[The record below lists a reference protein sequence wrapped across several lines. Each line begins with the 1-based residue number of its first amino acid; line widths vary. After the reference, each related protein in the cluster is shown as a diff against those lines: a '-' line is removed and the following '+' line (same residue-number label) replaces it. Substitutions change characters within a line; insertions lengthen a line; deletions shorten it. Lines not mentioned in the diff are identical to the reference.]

1 LNWQSESIMTIAEA
15 YPRLVRDLHA
25 VRRQWRSSSLLAGS
39 LRATAMGLAAV
50 VAVVVADNLIAFGR
64 AGRFAMASL
73 LFAIVVVAVLSCVV
87 RRLLEDHR
95 DDFFA
100 ALVEDRFPALGNRLI
115 NGLQLGR
122 GTDYGSQRLIEAI
135 VVDAVSATGQI
146 ELDDCI
152 DSQPVRR
159 AGWLAGGIV
168 AVLVIYAAATPRFGN
183 GLSRV
188 LLPFASIEPYTATQ
202 IVEESIRPGNSRVPE
217 GVPVPIEVR
226 VRGDIPATAKL
237 WRRASGGAWQPTAM
251 QAADNSPGLFRFAV
265 RQAMQSFEFRIDAGD
280 DASAVYRVEVVN
292 RPQVER
298 IAIKYTL
305 PAYTRR
311 EPIEIAESDGEV
323 NAIAGSVIEMTITAS
338 KPLREASLV
347 TDGNRVLQL
356 ERAGNAETWKTSI
369 IVSPTSPS
377 PRNGNGVLKGEGP
390 ALPNTAREPGSAR
403 SAPHSRPLSPFV
415 GEGRALI
422 AAPAR
427 YQLRLQDT
435 DGYENLDPL
444 WHSISLAK
452 DLPPTVAIVEPGRD
466 LQVRPDDSVTVKLLA
481 KDDFGIGP
489 LRLACRVGD
498 SDQVRE
504 IASFSTDGKPEL
516 QTEQV
521 VTWNLSDLGLK
532 SGDIV
537 RYWAEAADRNNV
549 TGPGRNESRRFSL
562 FVIVPEKELAS
573 LEVRMEDIAT
583 QLESL
588 LRQQMK
594 NLADTQSGVAFDK
607 LVDAE
612 VKIRTGTGRLA
623 KSMRGDGTPL
633 QTVVEALEE
642 LHAGLIADAV
652 RLLESG
658 RDTGDTTAATKFRSD
673 SIPVQEKITARL
685 KELLGRMQRN
695 EQARK
700 ELKKLEKTDKP
711 AFKDI
716 TSGLDKLAKDLD
728 RLVGEERDL
737 ATKFEKMPKRP
748 VDELSGEKL
757 REAMKELEEFE
768 EKWGRWKEGTVNELT
783 KLPTGF
789 VDDFG
794 LREDVNR
801 VFEEIE
807 QQVGRAKATKLE
819 VALEDLGASLATEML
834 EDLELWMPDAPDS
847 LSWVQEEPLNNKPM
861 SIPEMPLPNE
871 LEDLIGDLMQEA
883 EEFDEQADDI
893 TSAWGD
899 NLNQAGWGVS
909 DGPISSF
916 SAKGKTGNDQ
926 PNNQEVTGRS
936 GDGRRGKSSGQM
948 VGDTSRGLDG
958 RKTPARVN
966 NERYEPGQLKEEGR
980 QDPNGA
986 TGGGKKAGS
995 GKKGLQGGTPPDF
1008 QKDMDR
1014 LSAKQ
1019 AGVRE
1024 KAEKVAERLETLGVN
1039 SRRLT
1044 DSIQLMKQAEQDLR
1058 DLRYADGARKSKVSL
1073 SQLRTVLQNPLDQA
1087 TAVQLQRARSLPK
1100 ELRDELLQS
1109 ADEGYPAGYESLLK
1123 TYFRALSEAEK

>member
-1 LNWQSESIMTIAEA
+1 MSITEA
-15 YPRLVRDLHA
+15 YPRLVQELHS
-25 VRRQWRSSSLLAGS
+25 VRQQWRSSTLLEGCLWAAAS
-39 LRATAMGLAAV
+39 VLAAV
-50 VAVVVADNLIAFGR
+50 VAVVAADNLFAFSM
-64 AGRFAMASL
+64 AVRFALACL
-73 LFAIVVVAVLSCVV
+73 LVGIVIAAGLKWIV
-87 RRLLEDHR
+87 RRMLEDHR
-95 DDFFA
+95 EDFFA
-100 ALVEDRFPALGNRLI
+100 ALVEDRFPELGNRLI

-122 GTDYGSQRLIEAI
+122 GTDYGSPLLIEAI
-135 VVDAVSATGQI
+135 VVDAASAASDLD
-146 ELDDCI
+146 LDDCV

-159 AGWLAGGIV
+159 AGWITGGVV
-168 AVLVIYAAATPRFGN
+168 AVLVVYALATPRFGN
-183 GLSRV
+183 GLARV
-188 LLPFASIEPYTATQ
+188 LLPFASIDPYTATQ
-202 IVEESIRPGNSRVPE
+202 IVEDSIRPGNSRVPE
-217 GVPVPIEVR
+217 GVSIPIEVR
-226 VRGDIPATAKL
+226 VQGDIPATAKL
-237 WRRASGGAWQPTAM
+237 WRRASGGEWQPAAM
-251 QAADNSPGLFRFAV
+251 QSGDASAGLFRFTV
-265 RQAMQSFEFRIDAGD
+265 PQAMHSFDFRIVAGD
-280 DASAVYRVEVVN
+280 DESKTYRVEVVK

-305 PAYTRR
+305 PAYTGR
-311 EPIEIAESDGEV
+311 EPLEIAESDGEV
-323 NAIAGSVIEMTITAS
+323 NAIAGTVVELTIKSS

-347 TDGNRVLQL
+347 TDGNRVMRL
-356 ERAGNAETWKTSI
+356 EQAVDSQTWKCAFTVALNVGRISNPTGRIENPSYGTSI
-369 IVSPTSPS
+369 DAPT
-377 PRNGNGVLKGEGP
+377 
-390 ALPNTAREPGSAR
+390 
-403 SAPHSRPLSPFV
+403 
-415 GEGRALI
+415 
-422 AAPAR
+422 R

-466 LQVRPDDSVTVKLLA
+466 TQVKPADSFTVKLHA
-481 KDDFGIGP
+481 KDDYGIG
-489 LRLACRVGD
+489 LVRLVCRVGD
-498 SDQVRE
+498 AEQVRE
-504 IASFSTDGKPEL
+504 VAAFPVSGKSEL
-516 QTEQV
+516 QAEHV
-521 VTWNLSDLGLK
+521 VAWNLSDLGLK

-537 RYWAEAADRNNV
+537 RYWAEAADRNDV
-549 TGPGRNESRRFSL
+549 TGPGRSESRRFSL
-562 FVIVPEKELAS
+562 FVIVPEKELAN
-573 LEVRMEDIAT
+573 LELRLEDIAA
-583 QLESL
+583 QLENL

-607 LVDAE
+607 LTEAE
-612 VKIRTGTGRLA
+612 IKIRSGTDRLT
-623 KSMRGDGTPL
+623 KSMRRDGTPL
-633 QTVVEALEE
+633 HTVVDALEE
-642 LHAGLIADAV
+642 LHAGLMADAV
-652 RLLESG
+652 KLLESG
-658 RDTGDTTAATKFRSD
+658 RDTGDRAVADRRREA
-673 SIPVQEKITARL
+673 SIPVQEKIVSRL
-685 KELLGRMQRN
+685 KELLDRMQRN

-711 AFKDI
+711 AFKEI
-716 TSGLDKLAKDLD
+716 ASGLDKLTKDLD
-728 RLVGEERDL
+728 RLVGGEKDL

-757 REAMKELEEFE
+757 REAMKDLEEFE

-819 VALEDLGASLATEML
+819 VALEDLGAGLATEML
-834 EDLELWMPDAPDS
+834 EDLELWMPDSPDS

-883 EEFDEQADDI
+883 EEFDEEADDI

-1058 DLRYADGARKSKVSL
+1058 DLRYDDGARKSKVSL
-1073 SQLRTVLQNPLDQA
+1073 NQLRSALQSPLDQA
-1087 TAVQLQRARSLPK
+1087 TAVQLQQARSLPK

-1123 TYFRALSEAEK
+1123 SYFRALSEAEK

>member
-1 LNWQSESIMTIAEA
+1 MSITEA
-15 YPRLVRDLHA
+15 YPRLVHDLHGI
-25 VRRQWRSSSLLAGS
+25 RQQWRSSKLFEGC
-39 LRATAMGLAAV
+39 LRAAAIGLGAV
-50 VAVVVADNLIAFGR
+50 VAVVAADNLFAFSK
-64 AGRFAMASL
+64 AGRFALACL
-73 LFAIVVVAVLSCVV
+73 LVGTVIAVGLKWVV
-87 RRLLEDHR
+87 RRMLEDHR

-100 ALVEDRFPALGNRLI
+100 ALVEDRYPALGNRLI

-122 GTDYGSQRLIEAI
+122 GTDYGSPRLIEAI
-135 VVDAVSATGQI
+135 VSDAVSATSDLD
-146 ELDDCI
+146 LDDCV
-152 DSQPVRR
+152 DSQPVRQ
-159 AGWLAGGIV
+159 ASWLCGGVV
-168 AVLVIYAAATPRFGN
+168 ALLVIYAIATPRFGN

-188 LLPFASIEPYTATQ
+188 LLPFAGIDPYTATL
-202 IVEESIRPGNSRVPE
+202 IVEDSIRPGNTRVPE
-217 GVPVPIEVR
+217 GVAVPIEVR
-226 VRGDIPATAKL
+226 VQGDIPATAKL
-237 WRRASGGAWQPTAM
+237 LRKAADGAWQPTAM
-251 QAADNSPGLFRFAV
+251 QPGDSSPGLFRFTV
-265 RQAMQSFEFRIDAGD
+265 PQAMRSFDFRIAAGD
-280 DASAVYRVEVVN
+280 DSSAVYRVEVVK
-292 RPQVER
+292 RPQVEG
-298 IAIKYTL
+298 IAITYTL
-305 PAYTRR
+305 PPYTGRDPQ
-311 EPIEIAESDGEV
+311 EVAESDGDV
-323 NAIAGSVIEMTITAS
+323 TAIAGTTVEMTVSTS
-338 KPLREASLV
+338 KPLREATLV
-347 TDGNRVLQL
+347 TDSQRVFALT
-356 ERAGNAETWKTSI
+356 AGSDGQTWKCAF
-369 IVSPTSPS
+369 VVWPS
-377 PRNGNGVLKGEGP
+377 AGTPPFKVEGSKGPR
-390 ALPNTAREPGSAR
+390 
-403 SAPHSRPLSPFV
+403 
-415 GEGRALI
+415 I
-422 AAPAR
+422 DAPAR

-466 LQVRPDDSVTVKLLA
+466 TQVKPNDSVTVKLHA
-481 KDDFGIGP
+481 KDDFGVGQVRLIG
-489 LRLACRVGD
+489 RLND
-498 SDQVRE
+498 EEQVRE
-504 IASFSTDGKPEL
+504 VASFPVSGQPEL
-516 QTEQV
+516 QAEHTV
-521 VTWNLSDLGLK
+521 AWNLSSLALK
-532 SGDIV
+532 SGDVV
-537 RYWAEAADRNNV
+537 RYWAEAADRNDL
-549 TGPGRNESRRFSL
+549 TGPGRSESRRFAL
-562 FVIVPEKELAS
+562 FVIVPEKEFAQLD
-573 LEVRMEDIAT
+573 LRLEDIAA

-594 NLADTQSGVAFDK
+594 NLADTQSGAVFDK
-607 LVDAE
+607 LVDSE
-612 VKIRTGTGRLA
+612 IRIRSSTDRLA
-623 KSMRGDGTPL
+623 KVMRRDGTPL
-633 QTVVEALEE
+633 HTVVEALEE
-642 LHAGLIADAV
+642 LHSGLMADAV
-652 RLLESG
+652 KLLESG
-658 RDTGDTTAATKFRSD
+658 REALDRAVGDRRRET
-673 SIPVQEKITARL
+673 SIPVQEKIVAKL
-685 KELLGRMQRN
+685 KELLDRMQRN

-711 AFKDI
+711 AFQQI
-716 TSGLDKLAKDLD
+716 TQALGTLTNDLD
-728 RLVGEERDL
+728 RLVGEEKDL
-737 ATKFEKMPKRP
+737 ATKFEKMPKRA

-757 REAMKELEEFE
+757 REAMKDLEDFA
-768 EKWGRWKEGTVNELT
+768 EKWGKWREGSVNELT

-794 LREDVNR
+794 LKPDVNR

-807 QQVGRAKATKLE
+807 QAVSRAKAAKLE
-819 VALEDLGASLATEML
+819 VALEDLGAGLATEML

-847 LSWVQEEPLNNKPM
+847 VSWVQEEPLNNKPM

-883 EEFDEQADDI
+883 EEFDEEADDI

-926 PNNQEVTGRS
+926 PNSQEVSGRS

-966 NERYEPGQLKEEGR
+966 NERYEPGQLKEEGK

-1024 KAEKVAERLETLGVN
+1024 KAEKVAERLETQGVT

-1058 DLRYADGARKSKVSL
+1058 DLRYDDGSRRSKVAL
-1073 SQLRTVLQNPLDQA
+1073 SQMKSALRSPLDQT
-1087 TAVQLQRARSLPK
+1087 TAAQLQRARSLPK

-1123 TYFRALSEAEK
+1123 SYFRALSEAEK

>member
-1 LNWQSESIMTIAEA
+1 MSITEA
-15 YPRLVRDLHA
+15 YPRLVHDLRT
-25 VRRQWRSSSLLAGS
+25 VRQQWRSSKLLEGCLLA
-39 LRATAMGLAAV
+39 TAVALAAV
-50 VAVVVADNLIAFGR
+50 VAVVAADNLIGFSM
-64 AGRFAMASL
+64 AGRFALACL
-73 LFAIVVVAVLSCVV
+73 LVGIVIAAGLKWVV
-87 RRLLEDHR
+87 RRMLEDHR
-95 DDFFA
+95 EDFFA
-100 ALVEDRFPALGNRLI
+100 ALVEDRYPELGNRLI

-122 GTDYGSQRLIEAI
+122 GTDYGSPRLIEAI
-135 VVDAVSATGQI
+135 VVDAVSAASDLD
-146 ELDDCI
+146 LDDCV

-159 AGWLAGGIV
+159 AGWLASGVIT
-168 AVLVIYAAATPRFGN
+168 VLVIYALATPRFGN
-183 GLSRV
+183 GLSRL
-188 LLPFASIEPYTATQ
+188 LLPFASIDPYTATQ
-202 IVEESIRPGNSRVPE
+202 IVEDSIRPGSSRVPE
-217 GVPVPIEVR
+217 GVSIPIEVR
-226 VRGDIPATAKL
+226 VQGDIPATAKL
-237 WRRASGGAWQPTAM
+237 WRRASGGEWQPAAM
-251 QAADNSPGLFRFAV
+251 QTADASPGLFRFTV
-265 RQAMQSFEFRIDAGD
+265 PQALHSFDFRIAAGD
-280 DASAVYRVEVVN
+280 DESKTYRVDVVK

-298 IAIKYTL
+298 MAIKYTL
-305 PAYTRR
+305 PAYTGR
-311 EPIEIAESDGEV
+311 EPVEIAESDGEV
-323 NAIAGSVIEMTITAS
+323 NAIAGTVVELTITSS

-347 TDGNRVLQL
+347 TDGNRVLRL
-356 ERAGNAETWKTSI
+356 EQAGDSETWKCTF
-369 IVSPTSPS
+369 VVTTPS
-377 PRNGNGVLKGEGP
+377 LPKGERGQAGV
-390 ALPNTAREPGSAR
+390 AL
-403 SAPHSRPLSPFV
+403 
-415 GEGRALI
+415 
-422 AAPAR
+422 AAPSR

-452 DLPPTVAIVEPGRD
+452 DLPPTIAIVEPGRD
-466 LQVRPDDSVTVKLLA
+466 TQVKPGDSVAVKLHA
-481 KDDFGIGP
+481 KDDYGIGP
-489 LRLACRVGD
+489 VRLVCRVGD
-498 SDQVRE
+498 AVELRE
-504 IASFSTDGKPEL
+504 VAAFPVGGKPEL
-516 QTEQV
+516 HAEHV
-521 VTWNLSDLGLK
+521 VAWNLSDLGLK

-537 RYWAEAADRNNV
+537 RYWAESADRNDV
-549 TGPGRNESRRFSL
+549 TGPGRSESRRFSL
-562 FVIVPEKELAS
+562 FVIVLEKELAN
-573 LEVRMEDIAT
+573 LEVRLEDIAA
-583 QLESL
+583 QLENL

-607 LVDAE
+607 LTDAE
-612 VKIRTGTGRLA
+612 IRIRSGTDRLA
-623 KSMRGDGTPL
+623 KSMRRDGTPL
-633 QTVVEALEE
+633 HTVVEALEE
-642 LHAGLIADAV
+642 LHAGPMADAV
-652 RLLESG
+652 KLLESG
-658 RDTGDTTAATKFRSD
+658 RDAVDRAVADRRREA
-673 SIPVQEKITARL
+673 SIPVQEKIVSRL
-685 KELLGRMQRN
+685 KELLDRMQRN

-711 AFKDI
+711 AFKEI
-716 TSGLDKLAKDLD
+716 ASGLDKLTKDLD

-883 EEFDEQADDI
+883 EEFDEEADDI

-1024 KAEKVAERLETLGVN
+1024 KAEKVTERLETLGVN

-1058 DLRYADGARKSKVSL
+1058 DLRYDDGARKSKVSL
-1073 SQLRTVLQNPLDQA
+1073 NQLRSALQNPLDQA

-1100 ELRDELLQS
+1100 DLRDELLQS
-1109 ADEGYPAGYESLLK
+1109 ADESYPAGYESLLK
-1123 TYFRALSEAEK
+1123 SYFRALSEAEK

>member
-1 LNWQSESIMTIAEA
+1 MSITEA
-15 YPRLVRDLHA
+15 YPRLVHDLHGI
-25 VRRQWRSSSLLAGS
+25 RQQWRSSKLLEGC
-39 LRATAMGLAAV
+39 LRAGAVGLATVVTVVAADNLFAFSKAGRFALACLLFGAV
-50 VAVVVADNLIAFGR
+50 VAVGLKWI
-64 AGRFAMASL
+64 
-73 LFAIVVVAVLSCVV
+73 V

-100 ALVEDRFPALGNRLI
+100 ALVEDRYPTLGNRLI

-122 GTDYGSQRLIEAI
+122 GTDYGSPRLIEAI
-135 VVDAVSATGQI
+135 VSDAVSATSDLD
-146 ELDDCI
+146 LDDCV
-152 DSQPVRR
+152 DSQPVRK
-159 AGWLAGGIV
+159 ASWLCGGVV
-168 AVLVIYAAATPRFGN
+168 ALLVIYAVATPRFGN

-188 LLPFASIEPYTATQ
+188 LLPFAGIDPYTATL
-202 IVEESIRPGNSRVPE
+202 IVEDSIRPGNTRVPE
-217 GVPVPIEVR
+217 GVAVPIEVR
-226 VRGDIPATAKL
+226 VQGDIPATAKL
-237 WRRASGGAWQPTAM
+237 LRKAADGAWQPTAM
-251 QAADNSPGLFRFAV
+251 QPGDSSPGLFRFTV
-265 RQAMQSFEFRIDAGD
+265 PQAMHSFDFRIAAGD
-280 DASAVYRVEVVN
+280 DQSKMYRVDVVK

-298 IAIKYTL
+298 IAITYTL
-305 PAYTRR
+305 PAYTGRD
-311 EPIEIAESDGEV
+311 PQVVADSDGDV
-323 NAIAGSVIEMTITAS
+323 TAIAGTTVEMTVSTS
-338 KPLREASLV
+338 KPLREATLV
-347 TDGNRVLQL
+347 TDSQRVFALT
-356 ERAGNAETWKTSI
+356 AGSDGQTWKCAFVVWPSTKN
-369 IVSPTSPS
+369 SPS
-377 PRNGNGVLKGEGP
+377 PPKGERGP
-390 ALPNTAREPGSAR
+390 G
-403 SAPHSRPLSPFV
+403 
-415 GEGRALI
+415 GEGRSSLGSALEPSSVTLAPHLPPKTLSPSGGEGRI
-422 AAPAR
+422 QIDAPAR

-466 LQVRPDDSVTVKLLA
+466 TQVKPNDTVTVKLHA
-481 KDDFGIGP
+481 KDDFGVGSVRLIG
-489 LRLACRVGD
+489 RLND
-498 SDQVRE
+498 EEQVRE
-504 IASFSTDGKPEL
+504 VASFPISGKPDL
-516 QTEQV
+516 QTEHT
-521 VTWNLSDLGLK
+521 VTWNLSNLALK
-532 SGDIV
+532 SGDVV
-537 RYWAEAADRNNV
+537 RYWAEATDRNDV
-549 TGPGRNESRRFSL
+549 TGPGRSESRRFAL
-562 FVIVPEKELAS
+562 FVIVPEKEFAQLD
-573 LEVRMEDIAT
+573 LRLEDIAA

-594 NLADTQSGVAFDK
+594 NLADTQSGAVFDK

-612 VKIRTGTGRLA
+612 IKIRSSTDRLA
-623 KSMRGDGTPL
+623 KVMRRDGTPL
-633 QTVVEALEE
+633 HTVVEALEE
-642 LHAGLIADAV
+642 LHSGLMADAV
-652 RLLESG
+652 KLLESG
-658 RDTGDTTAATKFRSD
+658 REAFDRAVGDRRRETSV
-673 SIPVQEKITARL
+673 PVQEKIVAKL
-685 KELLGRMQRN
+685 KELLDRMQRN

-711 AFKDI
+711 AFQKI
-716 TSGLDKLAKDLD
+716 TQALGTLTNDLD
-728 RLVGEERDL
+728 RLVGEEKDL
-737 ATKFEKMPKRP
+737 ATKFEKMPKRA

-757 REAMKELEEFE
+757 REAMKDLEDFA
-768 EKWGRWKEGTVNELT
+768 EKWGKWREGSVNELT

-794 LREDVNR
+794 LKPDVNR

-807 QQVGRAKATKLE
+807 QAVGRAKAQKLE
-819 VALEDLGASLATEML
+819 VALEDLGAGLATEML

-847 LSWVQEEPLNNKPM
+847 VSWVQEEPLNNKPM

-883 EEFDEQADDI
+883 EEFDEEADDI

-926 PNNQEVTGRS
+926 PNSQEVSGRS

-966 NERYEPGQLKEEGR
+966 NERYEPGQLKEEGK

-1024 KAEKVAERLETLGVN
+1024 KAEKVAERLETQGVT

-1058 DLRYADGARKSKVSL
+1058 DLRYDDGSRRSKMAL
-1073 SQLRTVLQNPLDQA
+1073 SQMKSALRNPLDQT
-1087 TAVQLQRARSLPK
+1087 TAAQLQRARSLPK

-1123 TYFRALSEAEK
+1123 SYFRALSEAEK